1 MIKKFFYYHR
11 KKNYSISISKDPIE
25 GGYTVAIP
33 DLPGC
38 VTCCEKWEDI
48 PAMIEDAKKCWLE
61 CFLSSTFPEK
71 KRQNSLFLAR
81 DYPCFRQD
89 VLCILTHEGMFHP
102 VAFSLKDQ

>member
-48 PAMIEDAKKCWLE
+48 PAM
-61 CFLSSTFPEK
+61 
-71 KRQNSLFLAR
+71 N
-81 DYPCFRQD
+81 
-89 VLCILTHEGMFHP
+89 
-102 VAFSLKDQ
+102 

>member
-25 GGYTVAIP
+25 DGYTVAIP

-61 CFLSSTFPEK
+61 AMLENELM
-71 KRQNSLFLAR
+71 QER
-81 DYPCFRQD
+81 DRNR
-89 VLCILTHEGMFHP
+89 
-102 VAFSLKDQ
+102 

>member
-48 PAMIEDAKKCWLE
+48 PAMIVNA
-61 CFLSSTFPEK
+61 STPDK
-71 KRQNSLFLAR
+71 N
-81 DYPCFRQD
+81 D
-89 VLCILTHEGMFHP
+89 VNTFFNFIHITSIL
-102 VAFSLKDQ
+102 